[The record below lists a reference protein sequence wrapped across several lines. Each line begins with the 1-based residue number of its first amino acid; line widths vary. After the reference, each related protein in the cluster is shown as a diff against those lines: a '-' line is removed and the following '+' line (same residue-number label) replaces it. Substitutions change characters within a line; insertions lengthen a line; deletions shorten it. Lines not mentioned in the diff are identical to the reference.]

1 MRNKKE
7 FRDGV
12 LERYNRE
19 KRRRAVRRKNMTSA
33 VCSLCMVFVILL
45 TGSAYLSAAFGAALF
60 ADVDASFGLIFDGI
74 GNKEEAP
81 TPPSDMEAPEE
92 KPDQTKAESFDSEPE
107 GDCAV
112 GSEAL
117 PESGSVDEDL
127 HGGRTTTAV
136 TTPAAPDPI
145 ETAPETV
152 GTARPRPETTRSPET
167 IRSPETT
174 RSPEWTMAPE
184 TTRAPEWTM
193 TPETEKPANTTNPP
207 AIETIKPAE
216 TTRKP
221 TVTTKAPAWT
231 KAPETTKTPQCTVDP
246 DTNRVDVEENLSPS
260 GDRSDETEPPKCE
273 SDGAG
278 FWRFLIL
285 GSAGVC
291 LAAACVFVYKAL
303 KKEK

>member
-19 KRRRAVRRKNMTSA
+19 KRRREVRRKNMTSA

-60 ADVDASFGLIFDGI
+60 ADVDASFDLIFDGI

-117 PESGSVDEDL
+117 PESGSVDEGL

-136 TTPAAPDPI
+136 TMPAASDPI

-152 GTARPRPETTRSPET
+152 GTARPRPETTRSPE
-167 IRSPETT
+167 
-174 RSPEWTMAPE
+174 WTMAPE
-184 TTRAPEWTM
+184 TTRVPEWTM

-231 KAPETTKTPQCTVDP
+231 KAPETTKTPQCTVAP
-246 DTNRVDVEENLSPS
+246 DTNRVDIEENLSPS
-260 GDRSDETEPPKCE
+260 GDRSNETEPPKCE

>member
-19 KRRRAVRRKNMTSA
+19 KRRREVRRKNMTSA

-45 TGSAYLSAAFGAALF
+45 SGSAYLSAAFGASLF
-60 ADVDASFGLIFDGI
+60 VDLNILVND
-74 GNKEEAP
+74 
-81 TPPSDMEAPEE
+81 
-92 KPDQTKAESFDSEPE
+92 KPDENFSPGESPITSYGNEAEVVPNPSETSN
-107 GDCAV
+107 GDA
-112 GSEAL
+112 GAFPNESTQSDPTLSETGDECVSGKL
-117 PESGSVDEDL
+117 EDNES
-127 HGGRTTTAV
+127 A
-136 TTPAAPDPI
+136 
-145 ETAPETV
+145 
-152 GTARPRPETTRSPET
+152 PETTRA
-167 IRSPETT
+167 
-174 RSPEWTMAPE
+174 PEWTMAPE
-184 TTRAPEWTM
+184 TTRAPEWTKA
-193 TPETEKPANTTNPP
+193 PETEKPANTTNPP

-221 TVTTKAPAWT
+221 TVTTKAPEWT
-231 KAPETTKTPQCTVDP
+231 KAPETTKTPQCTVAP
-246 DTNRVDVEENLSPS
+246 DTNRVDIEENLSPS

-273 SDGAG
+273 SDGAD

-291 LAAACVFVYKAL
+291 LAAACVFVYKAM